1 LAEAVRAVLAGE
13 PIPIPGINKKDAKL
27 LVRDGAKE
35 GRSVASIGDEFTEV
49 SWPKA
54 EYAGN
59 TESLWCS
66 RFAVGLEHLF
76 DLDTKERSKVLARYV
91 NSTPTVGDLG
101 QAMRDIG
108 YGDKA
113 IDKTWGAIQT
123 EGWDSTHKKA
133 REHGTK
139 LKGQW
144 EGVAREKYGAKK
156 AEGWTPTNYPDMAVV
171 LKHDPEDDPREVI
184 LATIERARARVK
196 ETVGSAAV
204 SQAEVDRLKAL
215 ADEKP
220 ENVKPLQKDL
230 KKLQADLEAVEAER
244 RALPAEGKNGANTVC
259 DCPKCGAKLT
269 VEQAWQGPVMLKPYD
284 EDAEKQASSKEM
296 RLKRSELDG
305 KAANLKGKINEAH
318 RRIAADENDADR
330 IAEAKKRLAEIGD
343 YKEPDIETV
352 RAAEQAEADARA
364 TLAAFDAKVGA
375 DRLHAEIQKNEQLAG
390 VLAPDGLRKRKL
402 AAGLETFNGKLAE
415 LCAAAKWPVVRIDEN
430 LAPHYGT
437 RPLWGAS
444 ASGQWRARVVAQV
457 AMAGMDGSAAVVID
471 EADILDS
478 RGRNALLALLQHAH
492 EAANLRALVC
502 MTLSSAKLMPDLDRA
517 GIGRSFWVHAGVVQA
532 MTELSRE
539 EAA

>member
-1 LAEAVRAVLAGE
+1 MSIKISVREYRGIERADIELAPICLVSGKNEQGKSCLAEAVRAVLAGE

-364 TLAAFDAKVGA
+364 TM
-375 DRLHAEIQKNEQLAG
+375 
-390 VLAPDGLRKRKL
+390 LRSRRTSSWR
-402 AAGLETFNGKLAE
+402 A
-415 LCAAAKWPVVRIDEN
+415 CWPRTDSE
-430 LAPHYGT
+430 
-437 RPLWGAS
+437 S
-444 ASGQWRARVVAQV
+444 ASSRPGSRRSTANSLNSAPRRSGRWCVSTRTSRLTTAPVPYGALLPRGSGEPGSWRRSPWRAWT
-457 AMAGMDGSAAVVID
+457 
-471 EADILDS
+471 
-478 RGRNALLALLQHAH
+478 AL
-492 EAANLRALVC
+492 R
-502 MTLSSAKLMPDLDRA
+502 R
-517 GIGRSFWVHAGVVQA
+517 W
-532 MTELSRE
+532 
-539 EAA
+539 